1 MTKLLFTMLRRAG
14 EASLTWLAYGLFRAL
29 PVDAA
34 SAFGGWLASVVGP
47 RLPVSRGAYRN
58 LELALPERSAGEIDG
73 LVRAMWAN
81 LGRVTAEYAHLDK
94 FRCYEPNGRVE
105 VVGIEHLDAV
115 RDSGTGALFFSAHLG
130 NWEILTLGAT
140 QRGLALVQIYRAANN
155 AAVDR
160 LMARARRP
168 VGGALHPKGHRGA
181 REATAALRRGEHVA
195 MLVDQKLG
203 EGIPVP
209 FFGRP
214 AMTAPALAT
223 LALRH
228 HCPVLPTRVE
238 RLRGAT
244 FRLTVYPPMAIPDSG
259 DRKADALA
267 LMVNVNAIVE
277 EWVRERPEQWL
288 WLHSRW
294 PK

>member
-1 MTKLLFTMLRRAG
+1 MTKSLFTTLRRAG
-14 EASLTWLAYGLFRAL
+14 EASLAWLAYGLFRAL

-47 RLPVSRGAYRN
+47 RLPVSRRAHRN
-58 LELALPERSAGEIDG
+58 LELALPERSAGEIYG
-73 LVRAMWAN
+73 LVRGMWAN

-115 RDSGTGALFFSAHLG
+115 RDSETGALFFSAHLG

-155 AAVDR
+155 AAVNR

-181 REATAALRRGEHVA
+181 REATAALGRGEHVA

-203 EGIPVP
+203 EGISVP

-214 AMTAPALAT
+214 AMTARALAT

-228 HCPVLPTRVE
+228 HCPVLPARVE

-244 FRLTVYPPMAIPDSG
+244 FRLTIYPPMTIPDSG

-267 LMVNVNAIVE
+267 FMVSVNAVVE
-277 EWVRERPEQWL
+277 GWVRERPEQWL
-288 WLHSRW
+288 WLHRRW
-294 PK
+294 PE